1 MKWLIDTLITVLLIL
16 FQALCYSAEGPRTFK
31 LDDFE
36 NGNLASRGGPSWFAL
51 ADDLIGGASD
61 VRVQIRPAGPKGGHA
76 LALTGRLGGGKM
88 SFAGAWVSLDRSGRT
103 MDLDAFDGVRLR
115 VKSRLPLEVGLR
127 SGSFNYMAPIEPGGG
142 DWRVVEVPFAS
153 LAPVGHGAE
162 QARFEKEA
170 EVFGVTTPQLPRAE
184 DAAPADLD
192 FEIDD
197 VVLYASSGEGRAEPV
212 PSGKPTGIT
221 TAPFTALA
229 AIPEKGWVEL
239 GRDAEGDGRQPGLP
253 DATRLEALTST
264 EDGMV
269 WFRVTLREKPHE
281 RWIGANVVLDV
292 DGDPSNGTAWWGANK
307 DFKFDRLVSVWC
319 VRVGDRCQGF
329 VGAADAD
336 EVASGTLGDGSGQGV
351 RFAIDRERSAFVV
364 GVPRDTL
371 GLTAQGSR
379 LVVAVGSALFFNDDV
394 PGDGAATLR

>member
-1 MKWLIDTLITVLLIL
+1 
-16 FQALCYSAEGPRTFK
+16 
-31 LDDFE
+31 
-36 NGNLASRGGPSWFAL
+36 
-51 ADDLIGGASD
+51 
-61 VRVQIRPAGPKGGHA
+61 
-76 LALTGRLGGGKM
+76 
-88 SFAGAWVSLDRSGRT
+88 
-103 MDLDAFDGVRLR
+103 
-115 VKSRLPLEVGLR
+115 
-127 SGSFNYMAPIEPGGG
+127 
-142 DWRVVEVPFAS
+142 
-153 LAPVGHGAE
+153 
-162 QARFEKEA
+162 
-170 EVFGVTTPQLPRAE
+170 
-184 DAAPADLD
+184 
-192 FEIDD
+192 
-197 VVLYASSGEGRAEPV
+197 
-212 PSGKPTGIT
+212 
-221 TAPFTALA
+221 
-229 AIPEKGWVEL
+229 
-239 GRDAEGDGRQPGLP
+239 
-253 DATRLEALTST
+253 
-264 EDGMV
+264 MV